1 MFSIP
6 SPTGTSVFCL
16 LSRWAGVAAATVVAS
31 VAAAAVGVP
40 SAALFA
46 ALAVGIA
53 YALLFG
59 GAHPLKPP
67 APVLTFGQV
76 VIGVALG
83 AQLTSDTLSAVV
95 GDWLPIALVTVA
107 TLLISVVAGLLLARA
122 TGLDR
127 PTALLGLIA
136 GGASG
141 IVAMSDELGADARL
155 VAFMQYLRVLI
166 VVVTAPL
173 VATVL
178 FGAGGD
184 LAAPELG
191 SAGLAADLAFTAGC
205 GIAGMLIA
213 RRVPITAGSLLVPL
227 VIAAA
232 LSVSGLTE
240 GAHVPDRIQDLGF
253 AAIGLQV
260 GLRFTV
266 ATIRQAGHLLP
277 AVLLSLA
284 GMIAGLR
291 RARLPRA
298 RRDRRELL
306 RRLPRDDARRPLR
319 RARRGDRRGR
329 ERRVRARGPGAAPVR
344 DDPGRAAAR
353 AADHALARARL
364 LRYNRIH
371 ERGPATLPDLRPA
384 RQRGARRARSTTGS
398 AATRRARSTAR
409 PSRAR
414 ATRTWTPPRNPGS
427 VARCATSSARCAASR
442 SSSRPS
448 RRRRWPRR
456 RRAPTR

>member
-1 MFSIP
+1 
-6 SPTGTSVFCL
+6 L
-16 LSRWAGVAAATVVAS
+16 LSRWAGVAAATIVAS
-31 VAAAAVGVP
+31 VAAAAAGVP

-53 YALLFG
+53 YALRFG
-59 GAHPLKPP
+59 DAHPLAPP

-83 AQLTSDTLSAVV
+83 AQLTSETLSAVA
-95 GDWLPIALVTVA
+95 GDWLAIAIVTVA
-107 TLLISVVAGLLLARA
+107 TLLISLAAGLLLSRA

-184 LAAPELG
+184 LAAPGLG
-191 SAGLAADLAFTAGC
+191 GAGLAADLAFTAGC
-205 GIAGMLIA
+205 GVAGILIA
-213 RRVPITAGSLLVPL
+213 RKVPVTAGSLLVPL

-284 GMIAGLR
+284 GMIAACGGL
-291 RARLPRA
+291 AFLVLVVTDVSFSDAYLATTPGGLYAVLAVAVGGGGNVGFVLAVQALRLFVMI
-298 RRDRRELL
+298 L
-306 RRLPRDDARRPLR
+306 
-319 RARRGDRRGR
+319 
-329 ERRVRARGPGAAPVR
+329 AAPPLVR
-344 DDPGRAAAR
+344 LITRTREP
-353 AADHALARARL
+353 
-364 LRYNRIH
+364 
-371 ERGPATLPDLRPA
+371 
-384 RQRGARRARSTTGS
+384 RRSGTTG
-398 AATRRARSTAR
+398 T
-409 PSRAR
+409 
-414 ATRTWTPPRNPGS
+414 
-427 VARCATSSARCAASR
+427 
-442 SSSRPS
+442 
-448 RRRRWPRR
+448 
-456 RRAPTR
+456 